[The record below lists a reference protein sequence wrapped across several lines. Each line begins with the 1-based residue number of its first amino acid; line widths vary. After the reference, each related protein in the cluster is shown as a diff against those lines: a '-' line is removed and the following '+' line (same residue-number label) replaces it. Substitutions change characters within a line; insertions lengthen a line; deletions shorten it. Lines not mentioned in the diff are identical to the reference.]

1 VVRAHCK
8 EERHTSTLV
17 VRNAALIVTMDATLG
32 DIANGRHVLPGG
44 VIEEVGQ
51 ASALPTTADGVLDQ
65 APPPAMPH

>member
-51 ASALPTTADGVLDQ
+51 ASAADGVLNQ
-65 APPPAMPH
+65 APPCSPAMPH